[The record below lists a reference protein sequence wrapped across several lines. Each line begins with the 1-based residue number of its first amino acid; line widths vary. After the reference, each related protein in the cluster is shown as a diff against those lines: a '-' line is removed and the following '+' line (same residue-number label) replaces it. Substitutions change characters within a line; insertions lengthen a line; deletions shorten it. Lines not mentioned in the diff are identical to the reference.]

1 MNGGVK
7 IILERMRTH
16 PDEFVLGSPIA
27 YDSKWG
33 SFLREIMDAEYFD
46 ETEKDAVRIAIRE
59 ANREDFTGRVMQR
72 LAGEDKASD
81 EGKYLFRPL
90 INPYYG
96 QGLVSQ
102 IQAGQSILSQSQQV
116 SPSVDEAE
124 MVKMAIQSQ
133 LARSKALLKQKA
145 KKAKPK

>member
-1 MNGGVK
+1 MNGGIE
-7 IILERMRTH
+7 IILERMKTH
-16 PDEFVLGSPIA
+16 PDEFAIGSPIS
-27 YDSKWG
+27 YDSRWG
-33 SFLREIMDAEYFD
+33 SFLREIMDSEYFD
-46 ETEKDAVRIAIRE
+46 ETEKDAVRMAIRE

-72 LAGEDKASD
+72 LAGEGEVSD
-81 EGKYLFRPL
+81 EGKYLFRPP

-96 QGLVSQ
+96 GLVSQ

-124 MVKMAIQSQ
+124 MVKMAIQFQ

>member
-1 MNGGVK
+1 MNAGIE

-59 ANREDFTGRVMQR
+59 ANREGFTGRVMQH
-72 LAGEDKASD
+72 LAGEGEASD
-81 EGKYLFRPL
+81 MGKYLYQPP

-102 IQAGQSILSQSQQV
+102 LQAGQLGLT
-116 SPSVDEAE
+116 
-124 MVKMAIQSQ
+124 
-133 LARSKALLKQKA
+133 LARQQLVQRPSLSETKA
-145 KKAKPK
+145 KLK

>member
-1 MNGGVK
+1 MSEINAGIE
-7 IILERMRTH
+7 IILERIRTH
-16 PDEFVLGSPIA
+16 PDEFVPPIA

-81 EGKYLFRPL
+81 MGKYIFHPP

-96 QGLVSQ
+96 QGLISQ
-102 IQAGQSILSQSQQV
+102 LQAGQLGLTQAQQSSLS
-116 SPSVDEAE
+116 ET
-124 MVKMAIQSQ
+124 
-133 LARSKALLKQKA
+133 KA
-145 KKAKPK
+145 KLK

>member
-1 MNGGVK
+1 MSEINAGIE

-46 ETEKDAVRIAIRE
+46 ETEKDAVHIAIRE
-59 ANREDFTGRVMQR
+59 ANREGFTGRVMQH
-72 LAGEDKASD
+72 LAGEGEASD
-81 EGKYLFRPL
+81 MGKYIFHPPV
-90 INPYYG
+90 NPYYG

-102 IQAGQSILSQSQQV
+102 LQAGQLGLT
-116 SPSVDEAE
+116 
-124 MVKMAIQSQ
+124 
-133 LARSKALLKQKA
+133 LARQQLVQRPSLSETKA
-145 KKAKPK
+145 KLK

>member
-1 MNGGVK
+1 MNAGIE

-16 PDEFVLGSPIA
+16 PDEFALGSTFH

-59 ANREDFTGRVMQR
+59 ANREGFTGRVMQH
-72 LAGEDKASD
+72 LAGEGEASD
-81 EGKYLFRPL
+81 MGKFQSHTFTTQP

-102 IQAGQSILSQSQQV
+102 LQAGQLGLT
-116 SPSVDEAE
+116 
-124 MVKMAIQSQ
+124 
-133 LARSKALLKQKA
+133 LARQQLVQRPSLSETKA
-145 KKAKPK
+145 KLK